1 MQKKKTRAELIS
13 KPFLNI
19 TDISRLLDVSWAKAE
34 RIFCLADRLDSE
46 DLRDMRIEP
55 TKVRITSVCKVIGM
69 SINTLQ
75 KLVDNEKG
83 ASAATKQ

>member
-1 MQKKKTRAELIS
+1 MKRIRSREELIS
-13 KPFLNI
+13 KPYLSKTEI
-19 TDISRLLDVSWAKAE
+19 GRLLDVSWAKAE
-34 RIFCLADRLDSE
+34 RIFCLADKLDFE
-46 DLRDMRIEP
+46 DLKDMRIEP